1 MISNTKCPKFSIF
14 QLQKMACSCQKC
26 QNKFEACGGLKIPIS
41 QNNNNKISTV
51 NQFDK
56 NPKTIVT
63 AKNVSAT
70 TTPSEIED
78 IISFVKT
85 IVEENEDPYWNS
97 QSLFMHLNLC
107 HVFL

>member
-26 QNKFEACGGLKIPIS
+26 QNEFGACRGLKIPIS
-41 QNNNNKISTV
+41 QNNNNKISKV
-51 NQFDK
+51 NKFDK

-63 AKNVSAT
+63 AKNVSDT
-70 TTPSEIED
+70 TTPSEIQN

-85 IVEENEDPYWNS
+85 IVE
-97 QSLFMHLNLC
+97 
-107 HVFL
+107 

>member
-26 QNKFEACGGLKIPIS
+26 QKCQNKFEACGSLKIPIS
-41 QNNNNKISTV
+41 QNNNNKISKV
-51 NQFDK
+51 NKFDK

-63 AKNVSAT
+63 AKNVSDT
-70 TTPSEIED
+70 TTPSEIQN

-85 IVEENEDPYWNS
+85 IVEENGDPYWNS
-97 QSLFMHLNLC
+97 QS
-107 HVFL
+107 